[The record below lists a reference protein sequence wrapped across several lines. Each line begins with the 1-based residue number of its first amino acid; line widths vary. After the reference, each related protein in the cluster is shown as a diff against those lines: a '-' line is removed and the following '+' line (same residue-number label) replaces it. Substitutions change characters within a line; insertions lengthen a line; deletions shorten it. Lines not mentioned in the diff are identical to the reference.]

1 MKEKGFSLVEILI
14 YIALIGGTMLTFFS
28 FVNTI
33 SNSRNKVYA
42 QEEVQANARMVMTTF
57 RQIIKKANNLNV
69 ASSTFDVHPGILSLE
84 MDDSNVNPTIF
95 LLEDGVLYLKEGNST
110 SVAITGENI
119 RISNL
124 VFNNLSGSSQ
134 KENIKINLGLEFREN
149 EDIYYDYSTKLETA
163 INLRQ

>member
-1 MKEKGFSLVEILI
+1 
-14 YIALIGGTMLTFFS
+14 
-28 FVNTI
+28 
-33 SNSRNKVYA
+33 
-42 QEEVQANARMVMTTF
+42 MVMTTF

-124 VFNNLSGSSQ
+124 VFNNLSGGNQ
-134 KENIKINLGLEFREN
+134 RENIKINLGLEFREN
-149 EDIYYDYSTKLETA
+149 EDIYYDYSTELETA